1 MLLGYTLPV
10 IANLGAL
17 GVLFAP
23 LRVRRKCGL
32 VDVRGN
38 ITSDTW
44 IDVFVPGSTLYCQF
58 TRWSESV
65 ASLRGLRS
73 SPGWST

>member
-38 ITSDTW
+38 VTSDTW
-44 IDVFVPGSTLYCQF
+44 IDVFVPGSTLYCQS
-58 TRWSESV
+58 TRWFDSEV
-65 ASLRGLRS
+65 GLRGLRS
-73 SPGWST
+73 SPVWST

>member
-1 MLLGYTLPV
+1 MLLSYTLPV

-17 GVLFAP
+17 GVLLAP

-44 IDVFVPGSTLYCQF
+44 IDVFKPGSTLYRQF
-58 TRWSESV
+58 TRWSGSV
-65 ASLRGLRS
+65 AGLRGLRS
-73 SPGWST
+73 SPG